1 MGPRSRERKFNPAN
15 GSLCSLGMRLCW
27 GRLRVARLLSGNV
40 TFLRNRRVKV
50 DIVAVRRV
58 EVDPARK
65 RIKIASNSYAKS

>member
-1 MGPRSRERKFNPAN
+1 M
-15 GSLCSLGMRLCW
+15 CW